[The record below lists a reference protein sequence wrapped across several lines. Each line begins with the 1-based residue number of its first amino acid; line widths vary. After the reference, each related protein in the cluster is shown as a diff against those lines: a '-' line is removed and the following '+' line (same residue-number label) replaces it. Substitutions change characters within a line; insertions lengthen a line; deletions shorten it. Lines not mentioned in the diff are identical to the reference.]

1 MSAPLPG
8 KTVIVRFDEGREL
21 PAIRVWRLS
30 AWIAAVFSLL
40 VGGTLLVDHFGASEN
55 DTLTSPVLKTAR
67 EQLRANPGDEAL
79 KERIRRTD
87 LQLRQGY
94 FRHLTLS
101 SSGVYLLLGG
111 AVLFVFAAS
120 RAGNLQRKPLLP
132 ETDSP
137 GMSAERTAKLTRWS
151 IAAGGTCIGTF
162 LFVLSLGW
170 STAPPERAADSS
182 KSALAGDHGHT
193 ADYATAE
200 ELKQNWPRF
209 RGIDGSGC
217 APFTKSFEK
226 WDAKTGAGI
235 LWKVQSPASGFSSP
249 IVWQERVFLSGGDAS
264 KREVICLDVKT
275 GSQVWRRSLVMERAR
290 ANAGEIPQSTG
301 YAASTMATDGRRVYV
316 LFATGELGAFS
327 LDGKQVWAKDMGALD
342 NPYGHATSLATWHDR
357 LLLQLDQ
364 GESEQSKSR
373 LYALDGRTGAVVW
386 QVPRKVGSSWASPVV
401 FESAGKGQVVA
412 LAVPWA
418 IAYGAADGAEL
429 WRIEC
434 LNGEVTPSPISA
446 AGLVLVASPS
456 EKLLA
461 IRPDGRGDVA
471 KTHVSWTTEDNVPD
485 ISTPASNGELVFAL
499 TASGVLACLDI
510 KDGKKQWDHDFEMDC
525 HSSPSIAGN
534 RVYIFGQKGV
544 AVAVEAARQFKQVF
558 RTEMGDSFHA
568 SPAFGGDR
576 MFVRGETNVWCLGS
590 KGAEK

>member
-1 MSAPLPG
+1 MN
-8 KTVIVRFDEGREL
+8 VRSDEGREQ
-21 PAIRVWRLS
+21 PAIRAWRLS
-30 AWIAAVFSLL
+30 AWIAGVFSLM
-40 VGGTLLVDHFGASEN
+40 VGGTLLVDHFAASEN
-55 DTLTSPVLKTAR
+55 DTLTSPALKEAR
-67 EQLRANPGDEAL
+67 QQLQASPGDETL

-87 LQLRQGY
+87 LSLRQGY
-94 FRHLTLS
+94 FRHLALS
-101 SSGVYLLLGG
+101 GSGVYLLLGG
-111 AVLFVFAAS
+111 VALFVFAAS
-120 RAGNLQRKPLLP
+120 RVRDLRSKPP
-132 ETDSP
+132 MPGTGSP
-137 GMSAERTAKLTRWS
+137 ALSAERSATFARWS
-151 IAAGGTCIGTF
+151 IAGGGTCIGAF

-170 STAPPERAADSS
+170 SAALPDRAAD
-182 KSALAGDHGHT
+182 ALKATPAGGSG
-193 ADYATAE
+193 AASDYASAD

-209 RGIDGSGC
+209 RGADGSGC
-217 APFTKSFEK
+217 APFTNSFEK

-235 LWKVQSPASGFSSP
+235 LWKVRSPASGFSSP
-249 IVWQERVFLSGGDAS
+249 IVWQERLFLSGGDAS
-264 KREVICLDVKT
+264 KREVICLDAKT
-275 GSQVWRRSLVMERAR
+275 GNLLWRQSLVMERPR

-301 YAASTMATDGRRVYV
+301 YAASTMATDGRRAYV

-327 LDGKQVWAKDMGALD
+327 LDGKQVWAKDMGTLD

-373 LYALDGRTGAVVW
+373 LYAMDGHTGAVVW

-401 FESAGKGQVVA
+401 FEAGGKGQIVA
-412 LAVPWA
+412 LAVPWS
-418 IAYGAADGAEL
+418 IAYGATDGAEL
-429 WRIEC
+429 WRIDC
-434 LNGEVTPSPISA
+434 LNGEVTPSPIYA

-461 IRPDGRGDVA
+461 IRPDGHGDVA
-471 KTHVSWTTEDNVPD
+471 KTHVAWTIEDNVPD
-485 ISTPASNGELVFAL
+485 ICTPASNGELVFTL
-499 TASGVLACLDI
+499 TASGVLACFDI

-568 SPAFGGDR
+568 SPAFAGDR
-576 MFVRGETNVWCLGS
+576 MFVRGETNVWCLGG
-590 KGAEK
+590 KGLEK